1 MQSKRKSGS
10 GRGGSGRLERGAAT
24 AATGCLGVD
33 DPKSRPGQVIDIVDR
48 APLQIGGALGIDR
61 DNGPIPLH
69 DVIPFSGF
77 PEAHGILETGA
88 AAFLHAQAQPCGA
101 FLGRQFAQMPR
112 RRLADFDHEVILEGL
127 LGKVKGWRAP
137 CFRLQSLAVSL
148 QSLSMGQIR
157 LLPDI
162 LASQVAAGEV
172 VERPASVVKELVE
185 NSIDAGAKRITVEFQ
200 RGGTRLIRITDDGCG
215 MDRSDALLCLER
227 HATSKIRES
236 ADLAAIMTL
245 GFRGEAVPSIASISR
260 FKLATRR
267 REEEAGTLI
276 EVIGGKVTDVRDSGE
291 APGTRIEVA
300 DLFFNVPARRKFL
313 RGEQTEAA
321 NLLQQVQILATA
333 HPEIAFT
340 CIRDEREVFRLA
352 ATEDLA
358 VRLRDLHGE
367 EFLSKLVSVPPVEE
381 QGVSVRGWIAR
392 PGEGR
397 SDRTLQMTFV
407 NGRMVRSP
415 SLSLPLRE
423 ACDGVLAKGLHP
435 PAVLFFDIDP
445 SAVDCNVHPAKRE
458 VRFRDPGALRAAALC
473 AARAAWGTVAP
484 ATTET
489 FSETLGPG
497 RDPLFPPITSSWKP
511 PVLSTQYDLPVQ
523 EIISARVAEA
533 SGTTFSAPITHSPS
547 PNLPSFLGQLAGR
560 YLLFEQEEGLMLVEI
575 RAARERILFERFLKR
590 LESEE
595 LESQRLLL
603 PEILEMS
610 PADLAW
616 VEAHQALLQSAGLV
630 AETFGQGSLKVDA
643 VPSATSDFP
652 VPEIVIRLID
662 DLRTLRE
669 SPVLDAKGKE
679 ALAASVSRIAAA
691 GARLPSGEEAA
702 GLLLKDL
709 LACDLPYA
717 TPKGRPTIVQMAPGE
732 LQRKFQA

>member
-1 MQSKRKSGS
+1 
-10 GRGGSGRLERGAAT
+10 
-24 AATGCLGVD
+24 
-33 DPKSRPGQVIDIVDR
+33 
-48 APLQIGGALGIDR
+48 
-61 DNGPIPLH
+61 
-69 DVIPFSGF
+69 
-77 PEAHGILETGA
+77 
-88 AAFLHAQAQPCGA
+88 
-101 FLGRQFAQMPR
+101 
-112 RRLADFDHEVILEGL
+112 
-127 LGKVKGWRAP
+127 
-137 CFRLQSLAVSL
+137 
-148 QSLSMGQIR
+148 MGQIR

-200 RGGTRLIRITDDGCG
+200 RGGTRLIRVTDDGSG

-321 NLLQQVQILATA
+321 NLLQQVQVLAVA
-333 HPEIAFT
+333 HPGIAFT

-352 ATEDLA
+352 ATEDPA

-367 EFLSKLVSVPPVEE
+367 EFLSRLVPVPPVEE
-381 QGVSVRGWIAR
+381 SGVGVRGWIAR

-435 PAVLFFDIDP
+435 PAVLFFSVDP

-458 VRFRDPGALRAAALC
+458 VRFRDPGAMRAAALR
-473 AARAAWGTVAP
+473 AAREAWGAP
-484 ATTET
+484 ARTP
-489 FSETLGPG
+489 SGDADKASSGWGPG
-497 RDPLFPPITSSWKP
+497 NDPLFPLITSTWRP
-511 PVLSTQYDLPVQ
+511 PVLATQHDLPAQ
-523 EIISARVAEA
+523 EIVSARAAETPH
-533 SGTTFSAPITHSPS
+533 SSPS
-547 PNLPSFLGQLAGR
+547 SSSPLPASSAARFLGQLGGR
-560 YLLFEQEEGLMLVEI
+560 YLLFEQEEGLMIVEI
-575 RAARERILFERFLKR
+575 RAARERILFERFRKR

-616 VEAHQALLQSAGLV
+616 IEAHQALLQSAGLV

-643 VPSATSDFP
+643 VPSATSDLP
-652 VPEIVIRLID
+652 VSEIVIRLID

-669 SPVLDAKGKE
+669 SPVLDAGGRE
-679 ALAASVSRIAAA
+679 ALAASVSRLAAA
-691 GARLPSGEEAA
+691 GARLPSGEESAA
-702 GLLLKDL
+702 LLLKEL
-709 LACDLPYA
+709 LSCDLPYA
-717 TPKGRPTIVQMAPGE
+717 TPKGRPTMVQMAPGE

>member
-1 MQSKRKSGS
+1 
-10 GRGGSGRLERGAAT
+10 
-24 AATGCLGVD
+24 
-33 DPKSRPGQVIDIVDR
+33 
-48 APLQIGGALGIDR
+48 
-61 DNGPIPLH
+61 
-69 DVIPFSGF
+69 
-77 PEAHGILETGA
+77 
-88 AAFLHAQAQPCGA
+88 
-101 FLGRQFAQMPR
+101 
-112 RRLADFDHEVILEGL
+112 
-127 LGKVKGWRAP
+127 
-137 CFRLQSLAVSL
+137 
-148 QSLSMGQIR
+148 MGQIR

-185 NSIDAGAKRITVEFQ
+185 NSIDAGARRITVEFQ
-200 RGGTRLIRITDDGCG
+200 RGGTRLIRVIDDGSG

-267 REEEAGTLI
+267 RDEEGGTLI

-333 HPEIAFT
+333 HPGIAFT

-367 EFLSKLVSVPPVEE
+367 EFLARLVPVPPVEE
-381 QGVSVRGWIAR
+381 SGVSVRGWIAR

-397 SDRTLQMTFV
+397 GDRTLQMTFV

-435 PAVLFFDIDP
+435 PAVLFFSVDP

-458 VRFRDPGALRAAALC
+458 VRFRDPGALRAAALR
-473 AARAAWGTVAP
+473 AAREAWGSSAP
-484 ATTET
+484 TRSGDTDSA
-489 FSETLGPG
+489 FGWVPG
-497 RDPLFPPITSSWKP
+497 NDPLFPPITSSWKP
-511 PVLSTQYDLPVQ
+511 PVVTTQHDLPVQ
-523 EIISARVAEA
+523 EIISARAAEMPYSSPA
-533 SGTTFSAPITHSPS
+533 SNSQ
-547 PNLPSFLGQLAGR
+547 LPVPTIARFLGQLAFR
-560 YLLFEQEEGLMLVEI
+560 YLLFEREEGLMLVEI
-575 RAARERILFERFLKR
+575 RAARERIHFERFLKR

-603 PEILEMS
+603 PEILEIS

-643 VPSATSDFP
+643 VPSAASDLP
-652 VPEIVIRLID
+652 VSEIVNRLID

-669 SPVLDAKGKE
+669 SPVLDARGKE
-679 ALAASVSRIAAA
+679 ALAASVSRLAAA

-717 TPKGRPTIVQMAPGE
+717 TPKGRPTIIQMAPGE

>member
-1 MQSKRKSGS
+1 MGS
-10 GRGGSGRLERGAAT
+10 
-24 AATGCLGVD
+24 
-33 DPKSRPGQVIDIVDR
+33 
-48 APLQIGGALGIDR
+48 
-61 DNGPIPLH
+61 
-69 DVIPFSGF
+69 
-77 PEAHGILETGA
+77 
-88 AAFLHAQAQPCGA
+88 
-101 FLGRQFAQMPR
+101 
-112 RRLADFDHEVILEGL
+112 
-127 LGKVKGWRAP
+127 
-137 CFRLQSLAVSL
+137 
-148 QSLSMGQIR
+148 IR
-157 LLPDI
+157 LLSDI

-200 RGGTRLIRITDDGCG
+200 RGGTRLIRVTDDGSG

-236 ADLAAIMTL
+236 SDLAAIMTL

-267 REEEAGTLI
+267 REEAAGTLI
-276 EVIGGKVTDVRDSGE
+276 EVIGGKVTDVCDSGE

-321 NLLQQVQILATA
+321 NLLQQLQILATA

-367 EFLSKLVSVPPVEE
+367 EFLSKLVPVPPVEE
-381 QGVSVRGWIAR
+381 SGVSVRGWIAR

-435 PAVLFFDIDP
+435 PAVLFFSIDP
-445 SAVDCNVHPAKRE
+445 TTVDCNVHPAKRE
-458 VRFRDPGALRAAALC
+458 VRFWDPGALRSAALR
-473 AARAAWGTVAP
+473 AAREAWGASAP
-484 ATTET
+484 SRTGET
-489 FSETLGPG
+489 DLASSSGWG
-497 RDPLFPPITSSWKP
+497 AGNDPIFPPITSSWKP
-511 PVLSTQYDLPVQ
+511 PVLSTQHDLPVH
-523 EIISARVAEA
+523 ELVSARVAEDLA
-533 SGTTFSAPITHSPS
+533 FSSTPNSQLPAPSEAC
-547 PNLPSFLGQLAGR
+547 FLGQLAGR
-560 YLLFEQEEGLMLVEI
+560 YLLFEQEEGLMMVEI

-643 VPSATSDFP
+643 IPSAASDLP
-652 VPEIVIRLID
+652 VPEIVVRLID
-662 DLRTLRE
+662 ELRTLRE

-679 ALAASVSRIAAA
+679 ALAVSVSRLAAA
-691 GARLPSGEEAA
+691 GARLPSGEVAA
-702 GLLLKDL
+702 AMLLKDL

-717 TPKGRPTIVQMAPGE
+717 TPKGRPTIVLMAPGE

>member
-1 MQSKRKSGS
+1 MGS
-10 GRGGSGRLERGAAT
+10 
-24 AATGCLGVD
+24 
-33 DPKSRPGQVIDIVDR
+33 
-48 APLQIGGALGIDR
+48 
-61 DNGPIPLH
+61 
-69 DVIPFSGF
+69 
-77 PEAHGILETGA
+77 
-88 AAFLHAQAQPCGA
+88 
-101 FLGRQFAQMPR
+101 
-112 RRLADFDHEVILEGL
+112 
-127 LGKVKGWRAP
+127 
-137 CFRLQSLAVSL
+137 
-148 QSLSMGQIR
+148 IR
-157 LLPDI
+157 LLSDI

-200 RGGTRLIRITDDGCG
+200 RGGTRLIRVSDDGSG

-236 ADLAAIMTL
+236 SDLAAIMTL

-276 EVIGGKVTDVRDSGE
+276 EVIGGKVTDVSDSGE

-321 NLLQQVQILATA
+321 NLLQQLQILATA

-367 EFLSKLVSVPPVEE
+367 EFLSKLGPVPPVEE
-381 QGVSVRGWIAR
+381 SGVSVRGWIAR
-392 PGEGR
+392 PGKGR
-397 SDRTLQMTFV
+397 SDRTFQMTFV

-445 SAVDCNVHPAKRE
+445 STVDCNVHPAKRE
-458 VRFRDPGALRAAALC
+458 VRFRDPGALRAAALR
-473 AARAAWGTVAP
+473 AAREAWGTAAP
-484 ATTET
+484 ALTET
-489 FSETLGPG
+489 FSETFGPG
-497 RDPLFPPITSSWKP
+497 RDPLFPPIASSWKP
-511 PVLSTQYDLPVQ
+511 SVVATQHDLPVQ
-523 EIISARVAEA
+523 EIISARAAESPDVTLA
-533 SGTTFSAPITHSPS
+533 SNSQLPAP
-547 PNLPSFLGQLAGR
+547 NFLGQLAGK
-560 YLLFEQEEGLMLVEI
+560 YLLFEQEEGLMLLEI

-590 LESEE
+590 LDSEE
-595 LESQRLLL
+595 LEGQRLLI

-616 VEAHQALLQSAGLV
+616 VAAHQTLLQSAGLL
-630 AETFGQGSLKVDA
+630 AEPFGQGSLKVDA
-643 VPSATSDFP
+643 VPSAASELP
-652 VPEIVIRLID
+652 VSEIVIRLID

-679 ALAASVSRIAAA
+679 AVAASVSRIAAA
-691 GARLPSGEEAA
+691 GARHPAGEEAA
-702 GLLLKDL
+702 RMLLKEL

-717 TPKGRPTIVQMAPGE
+717 TPKGRPTMSQMGPGE
-732 LQRKFQA
+732 LARRFLA

>member
-1 MQSKRKSGS
+1 MGS
-10 GRGGSGRLERGAAT
+10 
-24 AATGCLGVD
+24 
-33 DPKSRPGQVIDIVDR
+33 
-48 APLQIGGALGIDR
+48 
-61 DNGPIPLH
+61 
-69 DVIPFSGF
+69 
-77 PEAHGILETGA
+77 
-88 AAFLHAQAQPCGA
+88 
-101 FLGRQFAQMPR
+101 
-112 RRLADFDHEVILEGL
+112 
-127 LGKVKGWRAP
+127 
-137 CFRLQSLAVSL
+137 
-148 QSLSMGQIR
+148 IR

-172 VERPASVVKELVE
+172 VERPASVVKELIE

-227 HATSKIRES
+227 HATSKICES

-276 EVIGGKVTDVRDSGE
+276 EVIGGKVTDVRDCGD

-445 SAVDCNVHPAKRE
+445 AAVDCNVHPAKRE
-458 VRFRDPGALRAAALC
+458 VRFRDPGALRAAALR
-473 AARAAWGTVAP
+473 AAREAWGASAP
-484 ATTET
+484 SRSGYTDLAP
-489 FSETLGPG
+489 SSGWG
-497 RDPLFPPITSSWKP
+497 AGNDPLFPPITSSWKP
-511 PVLSTQYDLPVQ
+511 PVLSTQHDLPVQ
-523 EIISARVAEA
+523 EIISARVAET
-533 SGTTFSAPITHSPS
+533 SGFTSPLPITHSPS
-547 PNLPSFLGQLAGR
+547 PDLPRFLGQLAAR

-575 RAARERILFERFLKR
+575 RAARERILFERFVKR
-590 LESEE
+590 LESQE
-595 LESQRLLL
+595 LESQNLLL

-616 VEAHQALLQSAGLV
+616 VEAHQSLLRSAGLV
-630 AETFGQGSLKVDA
+630 AETFGRGSLKVDA
-643 VPSATSDFP
+643 VPSAVADLP
-652 VPEIVIRLID
+652 AAEIVARLVD
-662 DLRTLRE
+662 ELRTLRE
-669 SPVLDAKGKE
+669 SPVLDSKGRE
-679 ALAASVSRIAAA
+679 ALAYSVSRLAAA
-691 GARLPSGEEAA
+691 GARLASGEHAA

-717 TPKGRPTIVQMAPGE
+717 TPRGRPTIVQMAPGE